1 MTDNSRKKVSPKV
14 LKSHL
19 THNYKDEWPT
29 WKYQVQI
36 KVSKVRTRGEMGNPR
51 QETEKIDMEINLL
64 QAILIYRDIQQVQ
77 LITAMAQDKDNYT
90 LRNHSLIMQKENV

>member
-29 WKYQVQI
+29 WKYRVQI
-36 KVSKVRTRGEMGNPR
+36 KVTKDEIQIRTP
-51 QETEKIDMEINLL
+51 DVVPEIRVDEPTTLGGGPSVSEGTSSGMS
-64 QAILIYRDIQQVQ
+64 RDIQ
-77 LITAMAQDKDNYT
+77 
-90 LRNHSLIMQKENV
+90 